1 MDDLILV
8 VNRQLMVEYCSDNN
22 INENSKFLKQIN
34 LFMYIK
40 HFEKGVFKNGRYE
53 IIIDEAMIDWGIYY
67 IVRIKCQT

>member
-22 INENSKFLKQIN
+22 INENSEFLKQIN

-40 HFEKGVFKNGRYE
+40 HFEKGVFKNRRYE